1 MQLLQLQGRASLL
14 QGFASARLAL
24 RTRAVLQGVLL
35 KILTAALVC
44 CQTQVA
50 PATRRRRRLA
60 ACKTLAH
67 LPKSAARA
75 CSAIQRPRLAVDL
88 RFCTVEAVL
97 QRLCVHCTM
106 VLPLELVEAA
116 KAGNVTAVREWL
128 ESGGNPNDTD
138 SRGCTLLLK
147 VVITGEISD
156 AHLDVARLLLSHG
169 ADVNKSDTDSFT
181 PVHCCAIFPKQSSRG
196 PLIQLLLDAGADV
209 NAKTSD
215 GETPLAIALGLSGW
229 RSPDDARAC
238 LDMVTRL
245 LRAGA
250 ALDAIR
256 GQNSSIEDI
265 EDLLRE
271 EGHHYDEFPQFCAL
285 EALISDVRAAGS
297 TWKGYVRA
305 LPKELLRLRS
315 LVARGRAREKLR
327 TRSKT
332 PREIALL
339 FAPAFPNELCWR
351 VLEYWNPRY

>member
-1 MQLLQLQGRASLL
+1 M
-14 QGFASARLAL
+14 
-24 RTRAVLQGVLL
+24 
-35 KILTAALVC
+35 
-44 CQTQVA
+44 
-50 PATRRRRRLA
+50 
-60 ACKTLAH
+60 
-67 LPKSAARA
+67 
-75 CSAIQRPRLAVDL
+75 D
-88 RFCTVEAVL
+88 
-97 QRLCVHCTM
+97 
-106 VLPLELVEAA
+106 AA

-128 ESGGNPNDTD
+128 ESGGDPNDTD
-138 SRGCTLLLK
+138 GRGCTPLIT
-147 VVITGEISD
+147 VVSPTLGISE
-156 AHLDVARLLLSHG
+156 AHLDLARLLLSHG

-238 LDMVTRL
+238 LDMMTRL

-256 GQNSSIEDI
+256 GRNSRIEDI
-265 EDLLRE
+265 EDLLCE
-271 EGHHYDEFPQFCAL
+271 EGRHYREFSHFCAL

-297 TWKGYVRA
+297 TWKGYIRA

-315 LVARGRAREKLR
+315 LVARGRAREKVR

-339 FAPAFPNELCWR
+339 FAPTFPNELFWK
-351 VLEYWNPRY
+351 VATYWNPRYEEIVVNAHNN

>member
-1 MQLLQLQGRASLL
+1 MLFALLTSASMDVD
-14 QGFASARLAL
+14 AL
-24 RTRAVLQGVLL
+24 
-35 KILTAALVC
+35 KAAL
-44 CQTQVA
+44 
-50 PATRRRRRLA
+50 
-60 ACKTLAH
+60 
-67 LPKSAARA
+67 
-75 CSAIQRPRLAVDL
+75 
-88 RFCTVEAVL
+88 
-97 QRLCVHCTM
+97 
-106 VLPLELVEAA
+106 
-116 KAGNVTAVREWL
+116 KAGDVTAVREWL
-128 ESGGNPNDTD
+128 ENGGDPNDSD
-138 SRGCTLLLK
+138 GRGCTPLIR
-147 VVITGEISD
+147 VVGAARVISE

-265 EDLLRE
+265 EDLLCE
-271 EGHHYDEFPQFCAL
+271 EGHFSRKFSHFCAL

-339 FAPAFPNELCWR
+339 FAPTFPNELFWNIMT
-351 VLEYWNPRY
+351 YWNPRY